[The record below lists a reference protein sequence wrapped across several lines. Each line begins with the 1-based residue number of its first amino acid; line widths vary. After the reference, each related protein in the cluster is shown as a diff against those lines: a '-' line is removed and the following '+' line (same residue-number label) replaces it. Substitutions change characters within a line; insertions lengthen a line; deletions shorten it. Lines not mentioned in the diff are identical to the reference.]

1 MFLPLFACLFHC
13 LFVSLSVYLSVA
25 RISQKLTIDQG
36 YGYIYYIYI
45 ALRSLDMRMTAIVPQ
60 AVVTDNRLGINSCHA
75 ISRLYRATL
84 MSCATAKHVSIY
96 IIQIFTN
103 KLNSQKT
110 MGMSV
115 PLFIV

>member
-13 LFVSLSVYLSVA
+13 FFVSLSVCLSVA

-36 YGYIYYIYI
+36 YGYIIYI

-75 ISRLYRATL
+75 I
-84 MSCATAKHVSIY
+84 
-96 IIQIFTN
+96 
-103 KLNSQKT
+103 
-110 MGMSV
+110 
-115 PLFIV
+115 